1 MDSLKSDSNP
11 LAKVPATVDVATVD
25 PSVDMVLPT
34 SGTPLL
40 ATISGG
46 SFSASPKESDQPIST
61 VTTSNAWS
69 KPLSITQPSSAATV
83 LMQTSKE
90 LIADLSRETQWPSL
104 SAANCAPSRRRQP
117 VARAINASRP
127 SPHNSYSSSV
137 TAKVP
142 LGICDNDPEYP
153 WASKMEKSKRNLH
166 KSLKATK
173 SAPLESQEKTDA
185 LSFDSQGCIL
195 LDHEGSGLPINENSE
210 IEEPSR
216 EVTTVPSAS
225 VVAVNTPTGSFTEK
239 VHVSCTPS
247 EIVQVTHVTAVT
259 DEKELPPPTVVSV
272 SPNDETCKQLDVS
285 VSPNDETCKQ
295 LDVAEPVDSSTQS
308 VPPTPEAPS
317 GKFVGNVDIVVDNS
331 NSSPSSVP
339 FVHDNLFAVLD
350 SADASEPSSVPP
362 AKELVF
368 SNSPLPFT
376 FASHDTSPTHPRD
389 PFVDDESTLRSRGG
403 RPLKPSQRLK
413 EMEWFTVTGKGKR
426 GRGRVILC
434 VVSWSYMVGTSGC
447 PFRENCHFLHYVPGG
462 YNAGEEDLIGR
473 LNSAARRPPGGGG
486 IGSEGKPHPGSNFK
500 TKITSLPCIVLP
512 AGGVGSHSHR
522 RSGGVFRW
530 LWMRFQDSLDVA
542 LHCKESRRKDG

>member
-142 LGICDNDPEYP
+142 L
-153 WASKMEKSKRNLH
+153 
-166 KSLKATK
+166 
-173 SAPLESQEKTDA
+173 
-185 LSFDSQGCIL
+185 
-195 LDHEGSGLPINENSE
+195 
-210 IEEPSR
+210 
-216 EVTTVPSAS
+216 VPSAS

-259 DEKELPPPTVVSV
+259 DEKELPPPTV
-272 SPNDETCKQLDVS
+272 VS

-426 GRGRVILC
+426 GRGR
-434 VVSWSYMVGTSGC
+434 G
-447 PFRENCHFLHYVPGG
+447 
-462 YNAGEEDLIGR
+462 
-473 LNSAARRPPGGGG
+473 
-486 IGSEGKPHPGSNFK
+486 PH
-500 TKITSLPCIVLP
+500 
-512 AGGVGSHSHR
+512 H
-522 RSGGVFRW
+522 
-530 LWMRFQDSLDVA
+530 
-542 LHCKESRRKDG
+542 

>member
-166 KSLKATK
+166 KVTSPEFLEDGTPKVRIPRHVLLEGLENQKEFVIGQFYRCSAPASGLIQSVSLKATK

-426 GRGRVILC
+426 GRGR
-434 VVSWSYMVGTSGC
+434 G
-447 PFRENCHFLHYVPGG
+447 
-462 YNAGEEDLIGR
+462 
-473 LNSAARRPPGGGG
+473 
-486 IGSEGKPHPGSNFK
+486 PH
-500 TKITSLPCIVLP
+500 
-512 AGGVGSHSHR
+512 H
-522 RSGGVFRW
+522 
-530 LWMRFQDSLDVA
+530 
-542 LHCKESRRKDG
+542 

>member
-25 PSVDMVLPT
+25 PKVDMVLPT

-69 KPLSITQPSSAATV
+69 KPLHHSTFFCSYGSH
-83 LMQTSKE
+83 
-90 LIADLSRETQWPSL
+90 ADLEGTDSRFVQRNSVAL
-104 SAANCAPSRRRQP
+104 AAANCAPSRRRQP

-142 LGICDNDPEYP
+142 L
-153 WASKMEKSKRNLH
+153 
-166 KSLKATK
+166 
-173 SAPLESQEKTDA
+173 
-185 LSFDSQGCIL
+185 
-195 LDHEGSGLPINENSE
+195 
-210 IEEPSR
+210 
-216 EVTTVPSAS
+216 VPSAS

-331 NSSPSSVP
+331 NSSPPSVP
-339 FVHDNLFAVLD
+339 FC
-350 SADASEPSSVPP
+350 S
-362 AKELVF
+362 
-368 SNSPLPFT
+368 
-376 FASHDTSPTHPRD
+376 
-389 PFVDDESTLRSRGG
+389 
-403 RPLKPSQRLK
+403 
-413 EMEWFTVTGKGKR
+413 
-426 GRGRVILC
+426 
-434 VVSWSYMVGTSGC
+434 
-447 PFRENCHFLHYVPGG
+447 
-462 YNAGEEDLIGR
+462 
-473 LNSAARRPPGGGG
+473 
-486 IGSEGKPHPGSNFK
+486 
-500 TKITSLPCIVLP
+500 
-512 AGGVGSHSHR
+512 
-522 RSGGVFRW
+522 
-530 LWMRFQDSLDVA
+530 
-542 LHCKESRRKDG
+542 

>member
-426 GRGRVILC
+426 GRGR
-434 VVSWSYMVGTSGC
+434 G
-447 PFRENCHFLHYVPGG
+447 
-462 YNAGEEDLIGR
+462 
-473 LNSAARRPPGGGG
+473 
-486 IGSEGKPHPGSNFK
+486 PH
-500 TKITSLPCIVLP
+500 
-512 AGGVGSHSHR
+512 H
-522 RSGGVFRW
+522 
-530 LWMRFQDSLDVA
+530 
-542 LHCKESRRKDG
+542 

>member
-166 KSLKATK
+166 KVTSPEFLEDGTPKLGHKAPRCLGLPLVPINAVSENSSAAYQSLKATK

-339 FVHDNLFAVLD
+339 FVHDNLFA
-350 SADASEPSSVPP
+350 
-362 AKELVF
+362 
-368 SNSPLPFT
+368 
-376 FASHDTSPTHPRD
+376 
-389 PFVDDESTLRSRGG
+389 
-403 RPLKPSQRLK
+403 
-413 EMEWFTVTGKGKR
+413 
-426 GRGRVILC
+426 
-434 VVSWSYMVGTSGC
+434 
-447 PFRENCHFLHYVPGG
+447 
-462 YNAGEEDLIGR
+462 
-473 LNSAARRPPGGGG
+473 
-486 IGSEGKPHPGSNFK
+486 
-500 TKITSLPCIVLP
+500 
-512 AGGVGSHSHR
+512 
-522 RSGGVFRW
+522 
-530 LWMRFQDSLDVA
+530 
-542 LHCKESRRKDG
+542 